1 MKISIRVTPKAKG
14 DEILGWKNDVLRIR
28 VKAPPVDGRANAA
41 LVELLAK
48 TLRVPKTSVRIT
60 IGLADRRK
68 TVEIDELD
76 ESAVRLLFPSGQST
90 LPFKGAV

>member
-41 LVELLAK
+41 LVRLLAE
-48 TLRVPKTSVRIT
+48 TLGVPKSSIRIVA
-60 IGLADRRK
+60 GLADRRK

-76 ESAVRLLFPSGQST
+76 ETVARRILSAEQSAFP
-90 LPFKGAV
+90 L